1 MCVSD
6 QRAEAWRS
14 PATLAGGVVAGPVVF
29 QALRPER
36 LLQVAVVEPAVH
48 RYFAADQ
55 LELERVGHH
64 RLVAGDDEVVD
75 QRRVARGQVLLV
87 ELGGPGRVGHAA
99 LFPELEQRVA
109 IGLVRGPARGA
120 HEDIDHLL
128 HLRRVVAL
136 ELLAHQQRG
145 LARIRGVL
153 ALGAVDDL
161 GQALVAHLEPFIAAK
176 GRVHA
181 VGHQRGLGAARVQV
195 DALDVALGQA
205 VGGQHVDGDQMAVG
219 APEDGYLVVAD
230 VLDGRQRRG
239 DRRHQIEVVAH
250 AAGHQQLGLQ
260 AVGAAHHLRQVALV
274 GEVDLLVGQRLVDRR
289 PRALEEQPFDL
300 DAVGREGLF
309 QPVVGAHHAAGRAAP
324 GDGVA
329 AAGGGHADADDV
341 GRPRRAGRRGGA
353 ARRASAA
360 RDLRRNCKGFMAG
373 LIQGVASGG
382 AGLGVGGGGR
392 AASLRSISVPRKKS
406 GLASV

>member
-1 MCVSD
+1 MATPSSRPSRPPAAKPASTRRRLAAVLSH
-6 QRAEAWRS
+6 RS
-14 PATLAGGVVAGPVVF
+14 PLTAGRAAFPRHRPAAAAPAARSSPGWRPRAIAPAAARAAARARRSRRPGAPRAAPAPRARRRKRTGRPCASPISARRPGARPRRLAGGVVAGPVVF

-36 LLQVAVVEPAVH
+36 LFQVAVVEPAVH

-145 LARIRGVL
+145 LTRIRGVL

-181 VGHQRGLGAARVQV
+181 VGHQRGL
-195 DALDVALGQA
+195 ALPAS
-205 VGGQHVDGDQMAVG
+205 
-219 APEDGYLVVAD
+219 
-230 VLDGRQRRG
+230 
-239 DRRHQIEVVAH
+239 
-250 AAGHQQLGLQ
+250 
-260 AVGAAHHLRQVALV
+260 
-274 GEVDLLVGQRLVDRR
+274 RLTPLMSRSVR
-289 PRALEEQPFDL
+289 PW
-300 DAVGREGLF
+300 
-309 QPVVGAHHAAGRAAP
+309 
-324 GDGVA
+324 
-329 AAGGGHADADDV
+329 
-341 GRPRRAGRRGGA
+341 
-353 ARRASAA
+353 
-360 RDLRRNCKGFMAG
+360 
-373 LIQGVASGG
+373 
-382 AGLGVGGGGR
+382 
-392 AASLRSISVPRKKS
+392 AASTLMATRWPLVPRKMDTLWS
-406 GLASV
+406 RMS